1 MRDRS
6 AGLRP
11 LALNDSSATEI
22 HGFSI
27 SCLCLLDVEQFRCSP
42 IGSNLDSRS
51 PMILQGTLPVLAV
64 RASVALAAALI
75 SFTFVPE
82 VHAQG
87 PSFNCVT
94 DTRPDERTVCA
105 SAALSQLD
113 RQLSTLYFA
122 LRDGLDA
129 GQQAVLR
136 DGQRNWIR
144 ERQICGANAACIS
157 ALYQRRISQLQQ
169 MMAGRPAV
177 TPAPDATPTRPPAS
191 GGTRDACD
199 AFPTLC

>member
-1 MRDRS
+1 MTDPSNKPDKDDARNKVVAWTATRRDAPRS
-6 AGLRP
+6 KMGRAFVRAGVIPIATL
-11 LALNDSSATEI
+11 SA
-22 HGFSI
+22 
-27 SCLCLLDVEQFRCSP
+27 
-42 IGSNLDSRS
+42 
-51 PMILQGTLPVLAV
+51 LAV
-64 RASVALAAALI
+64 RASRALAAALI
-75 SFTFVPE
+75 CSFTFVPE
-82 VHAQG
+82 VRAQG

-94 DTRPDERTVCA
+94 DTRPVERTVCA

-122 LRDGLDA
+122 VRDGLDA

-144 ERQICGANAACIS
+144 ERQSCGANAACIS

-177 TPAPDATPTRPPAS
+177 TPAPDASPARPPAS

>member
-1 MRDRS
+1 
-6 AGLRP
+6 
-11 LALNDSSATEI
+11 
-22 HGFSI
+22 
-27 SCLCLLDVEQFRCSP
+27 
-42 IGSNLDSRS
+42 
-51 PMILQGTLPVLAV
+51 MILQGTLPVLAV

-122 LRDGLDA
+122 VRDGLDA

-144 ERQICGANAACIS
+144 ERQSCG
-157 ALYQRRISQLQQ
+157 
-169 MMAGRPAV
+169 
-177 TPAPDATPTRPPAS
+177 PTPPAS
-191 GGTRDACD
+191 ALSTKD
-199 AFPTLC
+199 AFPSCSK

>member
-1 MRDRS
+1 MTDLSNKPDKAAARNKVVAWTATRRDAPRPRIGRAFVR
-6 AGLRP
+6 AGVIP
-11 LALNDSSATEI
+11 L
-22 HGFSI
+22 
-27 SCLCLLDVEQFRCSP
+27 
-42 IGSNLDSRS
+42 
-51 PMILQGTLPVLAV
+51 GTLSVLAA
-64 RASVALAAALI
+64 RASVALAATLI
-75 SFTFVPE
+75 CSFTFVPE
-82 VHAQG
+82 VLAQG

-122 LRDGLDA
+122 VRDGLDA

-136 DGQRNWIR
+136 DGQRSWIR
-144 ERQICGANAACIS
+144 ERQSCGANAACIS

-177 TPAPDATPTRPPAS
+177 TPTPDAPAARPPTS